1 MCYQMPALC
10 VMYKMWSALTGE
22 SEVAPVASV
31 HSVHTGALITLV
43 TWHTLATWSCDQYP
57 GCRDSYQTLGKPIIA
72 PCTKQNITFT
82 ITLNTWCIP
91 SNINFTYQCT
101 LFS

>member
-43 TWHTLATWSCDQYP
+43 TWHTLATLHWPP
-57 GCRDSYQTLGKPIIA
+57 GHVTNIPDAGTHTRHWVNQSLHHA
-72 PCTKQNITFT
+72 PHRI
-82 ITLNTWCIP
+82 LLLLSP
-91 SNINFTYQCT
+91 
-101 LFS
+101 